1 MTFTPVQKL
10 SITSGAAMLM
20 LSAVGLVTY
29 LSTTQMVD
37 AERAAAVTNANIGH
51 VDRVL
56 VRTMAAENAARTYVE
71 KGDAASLAAI
81 DLAQSDVEYALDS
94 LRAASEDSPAQRRNL
109 DSLGP
114 LIGAQLGDVRKLAFV
129 RKKAGRDSAVKALSH
144 EPNRPS
150 PARLLAEMRNE
161 EVRVLGE
168 KSRAMV
174 ESGKSTRVFIL
185 VGSIFSLVLAALAL
199 QPLRPSVGRRLTE
212 RLSRTMIAID
222 DDEEAPGSR

>member
-20 LSAVGLVTY
+20 LSAVGLVSY

-37 AERAAAVTNANIGH
+37 AERAAAVTNDNIGH
-51 VDRVL
+51 IDRVL
-56 VRTMAAENAARTYVE
+56 VRTMAAENAVRTYVE
-71 KGDAASLAAI
+71 KGDSVSLVAI

-94 LRAASEDSPAQRRNL
+94 LRAASEDSPAQRHNL

-114 LIGAQLGDVRKLAFV
+114 LVGAQLKDVRQLV
-129 RKKAGRDSAVKALSH
+129 LIRKKVGHDSAAKALGH
-144 EPNRPS
+144 EKNRPS
-150 PARLLAEMRNE
+150 PGRLLAEMRNE

-174 ESGKSTRVFIL
+174 ESGKSTRVFIV

-199 QPLRPSVGRRLTE
+199 QPLRPAVARRLTE
-212 RLSRTMIAID
+212 RLSRSMIAIA
-222 DDEEAPGSR
+222 DEEETPGLR

>member
-20 LSAVGLVTY
+20 LSAVGLVAY

-37 AERAAAVTNANIGH
+37 AERAAAVTNQNIEN

-56 VRTMAAENAARTYVE
+56 VRTMAAENAVRAYVD
-71 KGDAASLAAI
+71 KGDSVSLAAI
-81 DLAQSDVEYALDS
+81 DAAQSDVEYTLDS
-94 LRAASEDSPAQRRNL
+94 LRIATEDSPVQRHNL
-109 DSLGP
+109 DNLGP
-114 LIGAQLGDVRKLAFV
+114 IIGAQLKNVRQLALIRTKL
-129 RKKAGRDSAVKALSH
+129 GHDSAAKALSRG
-144 EPNRPS
+144 PNRPS

-168 KSRAMV
+168 KSRVMV
-174 ESGKSTRVFIL
+174 ESGKSTRIFIV
-185 VGSIFSLVLAALAL
+185 VGSIFALVLAALAL

-212 RLSRTMIAID
+212 RLSRSMIAIA
-222 DDEEAPGSR
+222 DEEEPPGPR